1 MIKFVIPFFIFC
13 VFYISPSFSQN
24 QVLNQDS
31 LYWNRMFKNIFD
43 AKNGIYSSAFNY
55 NIIIKELDSI
65 LFKNPTNK
73 SAIRLKVQ
81 LYSHQEKYDS
91 SIIELNKRIHFLPN
105 DYELYMI
112 RGGLYE
118 IKRKQDMANV
128 NYSIAKSLVLLSINN
143 ENNEIYK
150 LKILKDNGFIDL
162 LLMKN
167 KEVIMHEF
175 DSLTSLHYFKKSN
188 IDFFRN
194 LLVVN
199 EKNNLIF
206 DYKVGSFQK
215 VDAKAR
221 IKLYQN
227 VNKNK
232 Y

>member
-215 VDAKAR
+215 VVAKAR

>member
-1 MIKFVIPFFIFC
+1 M
-13 VFYISPSFSQN
+13 
-24 QVLNQDS
+24 
-31 LYWNRMFKNIFD
+31 
-43 AKNGIYSSAFNY
+43 
-55 NIIIKELDSI
+55 
-65 LFKNPTNK
+65 
-73 SAIRLKVQ
+73 
-81 LYSHQEKYDS
+81 
-91 SIIELNKRIHFLPN
+91 
-105 DYELYMI
+105 
-112 RGGLYE
+112 
-118 IKRKQDMANV
+118 
-128 NYSIAKSLVLLSINN
+128 
-143 ENNEIYK
+143 
-150 LKILKDNGFIDL
+150 KILKDNGFIDL